1 MALTGGHGA
10 VEGSGEAGGGI
21 EIDDVSMRALLSR

>member
-1 MALTGGHGA
+1 MTLSGGHGA
-10 VEGSGEAGGGI
+10 DEGSGEAGI